1 MIGPIFSKPPVP
13 STSVPERRT
22 RVVWKI
28 FRLFTMDQ
36 ELRELVQEFYA
47 KRLSCGL
54 LSHAFS
60 PRLLG
65 ARWLWLAIGCTH
77 DMRCPYR
84 SVQMK
89 ASHRKSQ

>member
-28 FRLFTMDQ
+28 FRLFTMDK

-47 KRLSCGL
+47 TY
-54 LSHAFS
+54 AA
-60 PRLLG
+60 PRPHSRPDFLDPQIG
-65 ARWLWLAIGCTH
+65 PYEYIAR
-77 DMRCPYR
+77 
-84 SVQMK
+84 
-89 ASHRKSQ
+89 SQSGPSL